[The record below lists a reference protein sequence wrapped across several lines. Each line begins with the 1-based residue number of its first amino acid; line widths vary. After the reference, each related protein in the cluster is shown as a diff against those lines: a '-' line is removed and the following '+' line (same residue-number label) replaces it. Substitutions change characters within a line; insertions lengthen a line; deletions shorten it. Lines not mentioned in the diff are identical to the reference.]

1 MDPYMGA
8 YGPPVPPMA
17 PPPMP
22 RSNSQGGPMSMDMQS
37 TPAAML
43 PERPGHEACGYF
55 LRTGR

>member
-1 MDPYMGA
+1 MGA